1 MLSPLSNKTC
11 MHTAPVERSNVL
23 TNIINFIVTKLKHI
37 APVASSNV
45 LTKYVYQILRW
56 GLSRKWNPFDDEVIS
71 II

>member
-45 LTKYVYQILRW
+45 LTKYIKFYGRDYPENGIR
-56 GLSRKWNPFDDEVIS
+56 
-71 II
+71 